1 MVFLF
6 EFIMCGKAVEI
17 THNINTFGPVMLM
30 NVQCSGDSR
39 RFAKE
44 MRPLKI
50 RPAIEVYKKQLR
62 GSLKPILLQLLKKLP
77 KNSMLTILW
86 SFAI

>member
-1 MVFLF
+1 
-6 EFIMCGKAVEI
+6 MCGKAVEI

-39 RFAKE
+39 WFAKE

-50 RPAIEVYKKQLR
+50 RPAI
-62 GSLKPILLQLLKKLP
+62 GSLQEATERITEADP
-77 KNSMLTILW
+77 LTTT
-86 SFAI
+86 